1 MMKTALRRGGRL
13 IAVTALATAFLGS
26 TAGAMEEVPEAPP
39 VQKTVSLQD
48 CKTVAVTRDASI
60 NYTLNTS
67 RGSQAASATAHGDA
81 SVRVCYDLEVTV
93 GATVNVDVQP
103 EANTEGEAGQ
113 FATASA
119 ESATA
124 AESDTEHVCASA
136 GVVLGAGAGA
146 GATATGNVSVAV
158 VANASASGDTSV
170 QGARVE
176 NQNVGDTLLAPVNA
190 AVPAEE
196 KVNEFANTKVCVDSN
211 GTASVS

>member
-26 TAGAMEEVPEAPP
+26 TAGAMEPVPEAPP

-48 CKTVAVTRDASI
+48 CKTVAVTRDAGI
-60 NYTLNTS
+60 NYNLNTS
-67 RGSQAASATAHGDA
+67 RGTQAASATAHGDA
-81 SVRVCYDLEVTV
+81 SVRVCYDLQVTV
-93 GATVNVDVQP
+93 GATVNVNVQAA
-103 EANTEGEAGQ
+103 ANAEGDAQQ

-136 GVVLGAGAGA
+136 GVVLGAGANA
-146 GATATGNVSVAV
+146 GANATGNVAVAV

-170 QGARVE
+170 QDATVE
-176 NQNVGDTLLAPVNA
+176 NQTVGTTLLAPVDA
-190 AVPAEE
+190 TVPAAQG
-196 KVNEFANTKVCVDSN
+196 VNEFANTKVCVDSK